1 LGNLQELNLEPVYVG
16 HGDKRALEEFMIPAL
31 HLSENY
37 DRVAGY
43 FSSRVFVQMAR
54 GLSRFIENGGQ
65 IRLVTSAALMAG
77 DLQALN
83 HTANSQFGSVIDDIL
98 EDIWCAAR
106 SYETL
111 EERFVADHVR
121 AMCWLLA
128 RGQLRIRLV
137 VPSKI
142 VTTGDNVADYE
153 KFHPKFG
160 LLEDAFGGIVAFSGS
175 ANETWLA
182 WSENV
187 ENLSTYKSW
196 EPQLRP
202 YVDSYR
208 NTFQNYWNNEN
219 IGDWTCI
226 DLPDA
231 LRLGL
236 LVVSDEFP
244 EVPDLRKYESE
255 KQTEQTE
262 STRSRRAPR
271 AYQLDAVRA
280 WESAKRVGI
289 LEMATGTGKTF
300 TARLCIDS
308 ALSQGPLLTVIVAPY
323 QHIANQW
330 AVELEDL
337 EPYQVGRDGDW
348 RRDLQKQI
356 FNANLGMVENAV
368 LIVVKNTAASEDF
381 QSMTSELSG
390 YFKHFLIV
398 GDEVHWLGAP
408 SFSKALNPLAT
419 FRLGLSA
426 TPDRYFDDA
435 GTKVLREYF
444 GENSVYTFGLPE
456 ALEWTNED
464 GSIGVLTPYVY
475 YPIFVELTQEENEEY
490 RAFSR
495 QIAVKKS
502 IKNKTREV
510 LDEIERLQNLR
521 SEIAK
526 QAQQKIPALHNLIRG
541 MADGLSHTLIYCANR
556 AQMAEAIAV
565 VRKLGVDSP
574 ARITSLEGASKSDY
588 FKGKSEREHILLN
601 FANGSHEVL
610 FAIDCL
616 DEGVDIP
623 SAETAVILASS
634 GNPKEFIQRRG
645 RLMRKHP
652 GKEKAVIYDMVVLP
666 DDTDMPESLRST
678 ELKRVGEFGALA
690 NNRLEIVELI
700 QKQLGGENWTIL

>member
-1 LGNLQELNLEPVYVG
+1 MGNLKDLDLQPVYVG
-16 HGDKRALEEFMIPAL
+16 HGDKRALEEFIIPAL
-31 HLSENY
+31 HSSKYY

-54 GLSRFIENGGQ
+54 GLSRFIETDGQ
-65 IRLVTSAALMAG
+65 IRLVTSAALMES

-83 HTANSQFGSVIDDIL
+83 KSAIDFMV
-98 EDIWCAAR
+98 EDIQSAAR

-111 EERFVADHVR
+111 EECFVADHVR

-128 RGQLRIRLV
+128 RGQLEIRLV
-137 VPSKI
+137 VPTK
-142 VTTGDNVADYE
+142 TVAAGSSAGEYE

-160 LLEDAFGGIVAFSGS
+160 LLTNDVGETVAFSGS

-187 ENLSTYKSW
+187 ENISTYKSW

-208 NTFQNYWNNEN
+208 STFEDYWDNKN

-226 DLPDA
+226 DLPEA
-231 LRLGL
+231 LRAGL
-236 LVVSDEFP
+236 LVVSEEFP
-244 EVPDLRKYESE
+244 EAPELRKYEDE
-255 KQTEQTE
+255 EQRETPDAK
-262 STRSRRAPR
+262 SFRRLAR
-271 AYQLDAVRA
+271 RYQVEAVQA
-280 WESAKRVGI
+280 WENSDRVGI

-300 TARLCIDS
+300 TARLCLDS
-308 ALSQGPLLTVIVAPY
+308 ALREGTLLSVIIAPY

-330 AVELEDL
+330 AVELEDF

-356 FNANLGMVENAV
+356 FDAKLGLADSIV
-368 LIVVKNTAASEDF
+368 LIVVKNTAASDDF
-381 QSMTSELSG
+381 QMMTSELSE
-390 YFKHFLIV
+390 YFDNFLIA

-408 SFSKALNPLAT
+408 SFSKALNPLAN

-426 TPDRYFDDA
+426 TPDRYFDES
-435 GTKVLREYF
+435 GTKILRDYF
-444 GENSVYTFGLPE
+444 GAESVYQFGLSE
-456 ALEWTNED
+456 ALEWKNDD
-464 GSIGVLTPYVY
+464 GSIGVLTNYVY
-475 YPIFVELTQEENEEY
+475 LPIFVELTEEENDSY
-490 RAFSR
+490 RSYSR
-495 QIAVKKS
+495 MIAQKKS
-502 IKNKTREV
+502 MKNKTREV
-510 LDEIERLQNLR
+510 LEEIERLQNLR

-526 QAQQKIPALHNLIRG
+526 QAQMKIPALHQLVRG
-541 MADGLSHTLIYCANR
+541 MVDGLSHTLIYCANSS
-556 AQMAEAIAV
+556 QMADAIAV
-565 VRKLGVDSP
+565 VRNLGVDSP

-601 FANGSHEVL
+601 FAEGNHEIL

-652 GKEKAVIYDMVVLP
+652 GKDRAVIYDMVVLP
-666 DDTDMPESLRST
+666 DDTDMPESLRVT

-690 NNRLEIVELI
+690 TNRLEIEALI
-700 QKQLGGENWTIL
+700 QTQLGGENWTIL